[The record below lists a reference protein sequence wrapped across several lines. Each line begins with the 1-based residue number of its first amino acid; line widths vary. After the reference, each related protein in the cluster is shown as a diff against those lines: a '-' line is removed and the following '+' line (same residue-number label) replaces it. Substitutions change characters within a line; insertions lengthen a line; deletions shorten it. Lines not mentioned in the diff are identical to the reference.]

1 MSRYFPD
8 RNIIPRV
15 RRFVEENRNA
25 NGYIDVDFMVEG
37 LQQQYPDYRRQ
48 KKILFK
54 KNVQAGTTTL
64 TFTFITISKMR
75 MLIV

>member
-25 NGYIDVDFMVEG
+25 NGYVDVDIMVEG

-54 KNVQAGTTTL
+54 KNVQAGILFYFWYL
-64 TFTFITISKMR
+64 TRKVSL
-75 MLIV
+75 LIR